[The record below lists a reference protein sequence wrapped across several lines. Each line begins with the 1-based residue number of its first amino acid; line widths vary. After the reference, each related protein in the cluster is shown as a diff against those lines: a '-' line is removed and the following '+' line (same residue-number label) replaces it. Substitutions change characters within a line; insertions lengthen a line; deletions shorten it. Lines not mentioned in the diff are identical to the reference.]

1 MDGLY
6 REATDKGEPATDILD
21 VGGWPYEI
29 TMVPWMQ
36 DAQHPEACGFQVA
49 EHENS
54 PKKKKRLIA
63 RHYE

>member
-21 VGGWPYEI
+21 VGGWSYEI
-29 TMVPWMQ
+29 TMVPWMK

-49 EHENS
+49 KRENS